1 MGGIQLK
8 QTKGSIQFAGVLFIL
23 ATVGSI
29 LGGMMIGVA
38 VPDAG
43 ASVLTAVKRTPLMI
57 GVLLELVNVLC
68 VLGIGSILASALR
81 KGSDRAATG
90 YAVLRTVEAVF
101 CAVATLAPLALL
113 YSIGSPAG
121 FTGAIFAVR
130 TGVMSL
136 LVPVFFSLGALVLYA
151 AMFRQ
156 RVVPRFISVWGFA
169 GAILILASNVAG
181 FMLPNGL
188 GESVPMMLGLP
199 IILNELFLGVW
210 LIAKGFR
217 EPVTGAANN

>member
-1 MGGIQLK
+1 MK
-8 QTKGSIQFAGVLFIL
+8 QIKGSIQFAGVLFIL

-29 LGGMMIGVA
+29 LGGMMIGNA

-43 ASVLTAVKRTPLMI
+43 ASVLTAANRTPLMI
-57 GVLLELVNVLC
+57 GILLELVNVLS

-81 KGSDRAATG
+81 PGSDRVATG

-101 CAVATLAPLALL
+101 CTVATLAPLALL
-113 YSIGSPAG
+113 YSAGSKAG
-121 FTGAIFAVR
+121 FTGAIFAMR
-130 TGVMSL
+130 AGVMSL
-136 LVPVFFSLGALVLYA
+136 LVPLFFSMGALVLYA

-169 GAILILASNVAG
+169 AAMMVFFVGIAG
-181 FMLPNGL
+181 FILPNGVGASL
-188 GESVPMMLGLP
+188 KITLGLP

-210 LIAKGFR
+210 LIIKGFQ
-217 EPVTGAANN
+217 EPVTGIINK

>member
-1 MGGIQLK
+1 MK
-8 QTKGSIQFAGVLFIL
+8 QAKGSIQFAGVLFIL

-29 LGGMMIGVA
+29 LGGMMIGTA

-43 ASVLTAVKRTPLMI
+43 TSVLTAANRTPLMI

-81 KGSDRAATG
+81 SGSDRAATG
-90 YAVLRTVEAVF
+90 YAVLRTVEAVS
-101 CAVATLAPLALL
+101 CTVATLAPLALL
-113 YSIGSPAG
+113 YSIGSAAG

-130 TGVMSL
+130 TGVMNL
-136 LVPVFFSLGALVLYA
+136 LVPVFFSLGALVLYV

-156 RVVPRFISVWGFA
+156 RVVPRFISIWGFA
-169 GAILILASNVAG
+169 GAILILASNVLG
-181 FMLPNGL
+181 FLLPNGL
-188 GESVPMMLGLP
+188 GESLPMMLGLP

-210 LIAKGFR
+210 LIIKGFR
-217 EPVTGAANN
+217 ESVTGMASK

>member
-1 MGGIQLK
+1 MK
-8 QTKGSIQFAGVLFIL
+8 QAKGSIQFAGVLFIL

-29 LGGMMIGVA
+29 LGGMMIGTA

-43 ASVLTAVKRTPLMI
+43 ASELTAANRAPLMV
-57 GVLLELVNVLC
+57 GVLLELVNVIC

-81 KGSDRAATG
+81 AGSDRAATG

-101 CAVATLAPLALL
+101 CAVATLAPLALI
-113 YSIGSPAG
+113 YAVGSAAG

-130 TGVMSL
+130 TGVMNL

-169 GAILILASNVAG
+169 GAFLILVSNVMG

-188 GESVPMMLGLP
+188 GESLPMMLGLP
-199 IILNELFLGVW
+199 IILNELFLGIW
-210 LIAKGFR
+210 LIIKGFR
-217 EPVTGAANN
+217 EPVAGIISK